1 MLFSL
6 EALQAGKGDALLLHW
21 GDPQDPLLVV
31 VDGGP
36 GGIYERSLRPRLEEL
51 RRERGLEDG
60 SLPVE
65 ILMVSHIDDDHI
77 HGLLDLAEE
86 LHRQKD
92 DGDPLLV
99 DVVTLWHNAFD
110 DLLDN
115 DSDELTAALAA
126 SIRNGSVAASSFGTA
141 DAGDDVGVVI
151 ASVNQGRQLRQDA
164 AALGWN
170 VNAPFGRLIQT
181 APAGEEASSVELD
194 GLTLTILGPGRER
207 LEELQKKWDR
217 ELPRL
222 LEREREADAAGLAQ
236 AAARALDESVHNLA
250 SLMVLAES
258 EDGKTM
264 LLTGDGRGDHL
275 IEGLERAGRME
286 PDGHVHVDLFK
297 LPHHGSDRNVS
308 TELFRRVTADH
319 YVLSGDGTHHNPEV
333 ATLEMISKARDAGG
347 GGRGDDFTLW
357 LTHREDRLQP
367 FFDAE
372 TAAGRTYRV
381 RFREDGELGLTVD
394 LSG

>member
-1 MLFSL
+1 MHFSL

-21 GDPQDPLLVV
+21 GDPDEPLLIVI
-31 VDGGP
+31 DGGP
-36 GGIYERSLRPRLEEL
+36 GGIYEGSLRPRLEEL
-51 RRERGLEDG
+51 RQARGLADG

-77 HGLLDLAEE
+77 NGVLDLAAE
-86 LHRQKD
+86 LRDQAEAD
-92 DGDPLLV
+92 EPLLV

-110 DLLDN
+110 DLLGN
-115 DSDELTAALAA
+115 DADELTAALAA
-126 SIRNGSVAASSFGTA
+126 SIRDGSVAASSFGTA
-141 DAGDDVGVVI
+141 ATGDDVGVVI
-151 ASVNQGRQLRQDA
+151 ASVNQGRQLRKDA

-170 VNAPFGRLIQT
+170 VNAPFGQLIQT
-181 APAGEEASSVELD
+181 APAGEDAPTVD
-194 GLTLTILGPGRER
+194 MGGMTLTVLGPSRER
-207 LEELQKKWDR
+207 LQELQKKWDK
-217 ELPRL
+217 ELPKL
-222 LEREREADAAGLAQ
+222 LEKELAADAAGLAE

-250 SLMVLAES
+250 SLMVLATS
-258 EDGKTM
+258 DDGRTM

-275 IEGLERAGRME
+275 LEGLERAGLMDA
-286 PDGHVHVDLFK
+286 DGHIHVDLFK

-333 ATLEMISKARDAGG
+333 ATLEMISKARDASD

-357 LTHREDRLQP
+357 LTNREDRLQP

-381 RFREDGELGLTVD
+381 RFREDGELSLTVD